1 MVLSPESSLIHP
13 EFGILALKELLFQI
27 IRDLDLL
34 RGCFQMAHV
43 HLGLRGIMHNL
54 RVVNIRL
61 LDQYLAN
68 ENLHTL
74 VPEKVL
80 QQLLLVLRLQRV
92 DWYLIQILHL
102 DLVRSNPCAFH
113 ILEHCQCFSFSE
125 FLFESIQVFH
135 EEAE

>member
-13 EFGILALKELLFQI
+13 ELGVLALKQLLFQI

-34 RGCFQMAHV
+34 RGCFKMAHID
-43 HLGLRGIMHNL
+43 LGLRSIVHNL
-54 RVVNIRL
+54 RVVHIRL
-61 LDQYLAN
+61 LDQYLTN

-113 ILEHCQCFSFSE
+113 ILKHCQSLSLSE

>member
-13 EFGILALKELLFQI
+13 EFGVLALKELLFQI

-34 RGCFQMAHV
+34 RGCFQVAHV

-61 LDQYLAN
+61 LDQYLTN

-102 DLVRSNPCAFH
+102 DLIGSNPCAFH
-113 ILEHCQCFSFSE
+113 ILEHCQSLSFSE

>member
-1 MVLSPESSLIHP
+1 
-13 EFGILALKELLFQI
+13 
-27 IRDLDLL
+27 
-34 RGCFQMAHV
+34 MAHV
-43 HLGLRGIMHNL
+43 DLGLRCIVHNL
-54 RVVNIRL
+54 SVVHIRL
-61 LDQYLAN
+61 LDQYLTN

-102 DLVRSNPCAFH
+102 NLVGSNPCAFD
-113 ILEHCQCFSFSE
+113 ILEHCQSLSFSE
-125 FLFESIQVFH
+125 LLFESIQVFH

>member
-13 EFGILALKELLFQI
+13 ELGVLALKQLLFQI

-34 RGCFQMAHV
+34 RGCFKMAHID
-43 HLGLRGIMHNL
+43 LGLRCIVHNL
-54 RVVNIRL
+54 RVVHIRL
-61 LDQYLAN
+61 LDQYLTN

-113 ILEHCQCFSFSE
+113 ILEHCQSLSFSE

>member
-1 MVLSPESSLIHP
+1 MLSPESSLIHP
-13 EFGILALKELLFQI
+13 EFGVLALKELLFQI

-34 RGCFQMAHV
+34 WGCFKMAHV
-43 HLGLRGIMHNL
+43 DLRLRCIVHNLL

-61 LDQYLAN
+61 LDQYLTN

-74 VPEKVL
+74 VSEKVL

-102 DLVRSNPCAFH
+102 DLVGSNPCAFH
-113 ILEHCQCFSFSE
+113 ILEHCQSLSFSE
-125 FLFESIQVFH
+125 FLFQSIQVFH
-135 EEAE
+135 KEAK